1 METVISGKAYV
12 FGHNIDTDQIY
23 PGRYVEY
30 TDAADVKKYAMA
42 GSAEPDLAKTFT
54 PGELIV
60 AGRNFGCGS
69 SREHAAI
76 TLKEIGVGA
85 IVAESF
91 GRIFYRNAINLG
103 IPVVVCKGIASAVQK
118 GDRVRIDLTGG
129 VVENETTGETKQ
141 AEPMSEYVMHILTS
155 GGIKP
160 MIRAQ
165 QAAKKKASG
174 GEGVSSQ
181 Q

>member
-1 METVISGKAYV
+1 MDTVITGKAYV

-42 GSAEPDLAKTFT
+42 GSAEPDLAKTFA
-54 PGELIV
+54 PGDLIV

-103 IPVVVCKGIASAVQK
+103 IPLVVCKEIASNVKK
-118 GDRVRIDLTGG
+118 GDRVRVDLAGG
-129 VVENETTGETKQ
+129 VVENETVGETLR
-141 AEPMSEYVMHILTS
+141 AEPMSDYVLHILES

-165 QAAKKKASG
+165 QAVKKKALCDGRFSA
-174 GEGVSSQ
+174 Q
-181 Q
+181 I